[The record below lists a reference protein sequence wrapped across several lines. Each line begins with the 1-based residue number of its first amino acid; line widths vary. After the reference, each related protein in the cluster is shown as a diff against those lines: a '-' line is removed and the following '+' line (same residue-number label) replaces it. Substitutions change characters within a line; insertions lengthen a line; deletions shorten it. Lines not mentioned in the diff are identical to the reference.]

1 MTCEALRPQDECG
14 VPNRDEL
21 DRRHVRQVLV
31 HSCVCLGYHMQP
43 LAASILTWG
52 KSQSDC
58 FCRNKMLKR
67 TAFAQPEHQ
76 TTAKFLR
83 PSRPL
88 FIIVCT
94 NPSCEHRSLLV
105 LEYRAPLPTDA
116 VIFCLCVAQSWLKDR
131 EGWWIMMI
139 KWRGLGSRMWPCY
152 FLLDRLPS
160 LPLAPGRNCNPQSS
174 RSPIPKTTQ
183 PVPVPHSSADGSAE
197 CEEASPRMILCMDSL
212 GRVPFKA

>member
-1 MTCEALRPQDECG
+1 MRLPW
-14 VPNRDEL
+14 VS
-21 DRRHVRQVLV
+21 H
-31 HSCVCLGYHMQP
+31 
-43 LAASILTWG
+43 AASGSIDLDMGQISERLFLQKQDAEADSFCTAG
-52 KSQSDC
+52 TSNDSQVPPSLPPSVHYYLHE
-58 FCRNKMLKR
+58 FKLR
-67 TAFAQPEHQ
+67 AQIASCPGVQGATSHRCCD
-76 TTAKFLR
+76 FL
-83 PSRPL
+83 SM
-88 FIIVCT
+88 
-94 NPSCEHRSLLV
+94 
-105 LEYRAPLPTDA
+105 
-116 VIFCLCVAQSWLKDR
+116 CVAQSWLKDR